1 MIDVAVIGAGPAGS
15 ATALALVRAGIGRV
29 VLIDQPK
36 RRPFSIGESCAPD
49 VVAKMQ
55 QLGFNAEPG
64 QQGHTPYHAN
74 VSCWGGVH
82 QTDDFLH
89 RLAGQGW
96 HLDRQRF
103 DRQLLQQA
111 VEHGAELIQPAKV
124 RSIGSCTDGWQLQL
138 NQGDQTSMLNCRYLV
153 DASGRSNAV
162 TKHLHVKRERLDNLM
177 ALAWTLPDGSPLR
190 GRTLVESMPHGW
202 WYATC
207 LPDGK
212 ALVSLM
218 SDADLMPSLKEPQ
231 CLRNW
236 WRQSSQ
242 LSHWL
247 PVTDDTNIQPTAFAA
262 HAGFIKQ
269 AAGPGW
275 IAVGDALASFD
286 PLTSSGISNALGD
299 ALAAR
304 DVILPWLAQGDLT
317 PAESYAERMNRSIK
331 RYMSEWWQQYQRERR
346 WSKQAFWQR
355 RQLGSE

>member
-1 MIDVAVIGAGPAGS
+1 MTDVAIIGAGPAGS
-15 ATALALVRAGIGRV
+15 ATALALVQAGIDRV

-36 RRPFSIGESCAPD
+36 SRPFSIGESCAPD

-55 QLGFNAEPG
+55 QLGFDVELG

-82 QTDDFLH
+82 HTDDFLH

-103 DRQLLQQA
+103 DRQLMQKAIEQ
-111 VEHGAELIQPAKV
+111 GAELIQPAKV
-124 RSIGSCTDGWQLQL
+124 SAIKAGDSGWQLQL
-138 NQGDQTSMLNCRYLV
+138 KQGGQASMLNCRYLV

-162 TKHLHVKRERLDNLM
+162 TKHLKVKRERLDNLM
-177 ALAWTLPDGSPLR
+177 ALAWTLPDGSALR
-190 GRTLVESMPHGW
+190 GRTLVESMPCGW

-212 ALVSLM
+212 ALISLM
-218 SDADLMPSLKEPQ
+218 SDADLTHSMKDPQ
-231 CLRNW
+231 CLRQW
-236 WRQSSQ
+236 WQQSPQ

-247 PVTDDTNIQPTAFAA
+247 PVTDQIDIQPTAFAA

-275 IAVGDALASFD
+275 IAVGDALAAFD
-286 PLTSSGISNALGD
+286 PLTSSGISNAFGD

-304 DVILPWLAQGDLT
+304 EVILAWLAKGDLA
-317 PAESYAERMNRSIK
+317 PAQTYAERMNRSIK
-331 RYMSEWWQQYQRERR
+331 RYMSEWWQQYQREQR
-346 WSKQAFWQR
+346 WPEQLFWQR
-355 RQLGSE
+355 RQLAQ